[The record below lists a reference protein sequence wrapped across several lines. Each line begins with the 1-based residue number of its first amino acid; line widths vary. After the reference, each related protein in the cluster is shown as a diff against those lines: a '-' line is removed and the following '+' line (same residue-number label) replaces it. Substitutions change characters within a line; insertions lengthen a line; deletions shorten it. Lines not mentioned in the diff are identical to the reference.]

1 MNYLSLDVG
10 TTCCKCQL
18 FSEEGSILAY
28 RSEEYPLAVR
38 GGEKYVD
45 IEGVWSRVKEMMRFA
60 AAKGGFSSMCIS
72 SFGESFVLLD
82 KEGNILFLPM
92 LYTDPRGE
100 EEAEELLQRFGEE
113 ELLTRVG
120 VLPQSMFSLS
130 KLLWIKKHAPEAFA
144 RADKALL
151 ICDYL
156 GCKLTGEC
164 VIDYA
169 LATRTGAFNV
179 EERAFD
185 KALLSACGIDV
196 SLFSAPKPTGSIV
209 GRVRRSLLEECGI
222 SGEVTL
228 VLGSHDQ
235 MCSALGAGAVREG
248 DAVDG
253 MGTVECM
260 TVLFSKKPSDTRMG
274 RQGYPCVPYVVD
286 GLYCTY
292 MFNYSNG
299 SLVNWFRNRLLHGW
313 KGEEDDFFSYIEKGM
328 GAAPTGILTLPY
340 FAGAATPFQNINAKG
355 AILNLTTDT
364 SDSDVYKSILEGT
377 AMEMRFNA
385 EVVRK
390 YGIGVRSAV
399 ATGGGAN
406 SKKWLQ
412 LKADIQNIPI
422 KTLRSSEGGLCG
434 CAMLQAA
441 AAGRAKDLAE
451 AAGIFAQ
458 YKEEFVPDAAMHA
471 AYEGQYKKYKKLYKT
486 LKELTDE
493 RV

>member
-1 MNYLSLDVG
+1 MNFLSLDVG

-18 FSEEGSILAY
+18 FAEDGRILAY
-28 RSEEYPLAVR
+28 KSEEYPLLER

-45 IEGVWSRVKEMMRFA
+45 IAGVFSRVKAMMRFA
-60 AAKGGFSSMCIS
+60 SAKGGFSSMCIS

-100 EEAEELLQRFGEE
+100 EEAEAILQKFGAKELYARA
-113 ELLTRVG
+113 G

-130 KLLWIKKHAPEAFA
+130 KLLWIKKHAPEVFE
-144 RADKALL
+144 RADKLLL
-151 ICDYL
+151 ICDCIGYM
-156 GCKLTGEC
+156 LTGER
-164 VIDYA
+164 VIDYG
-169 LATRTGAFNV
+169 LAARTGAFNV
-179 EERAFD
+179 RERAFD
-185 KALLSACGIDV
+185 RKILSAFGVDV
-196 SLFSAPKPTGSIV
+196 SILSLPRPTGSIV
-209 GRVRRSLLEECGI
+209 GKVRRAILDECGI
-222 SGEVTL
+222 AGDVAL

-235 MCSALGAGAVREG
+235 ICSALGAGAVREG

-260 TVLFSKKPSDTRMG
+260 TAVFDAVSADVRMG
-274 RQGYPCVPYVVD
+274 KQGYPVVPYAVD

-292 MFNYSNG
+292 MFNYSSG
-299 SLVNWFRNRLLHGW
+299 LLVNWFKNALLHGY
-313 KGEEDDFFSYIEKGM
+313 KGEEESFFAYIEKGM
-328 GAAPTGILTLPY
+328 HEGPTGILTLPY
-340 FAGAATPFQNINAKG
+340 FAGAATPYQNINAKG
-355 AILNLTTDT
+355 AMLNLTVSA

-377 AMEMRFNA
+377 AMEMRLNA
-385 EVVRK
+385 ETVRR
-390 YGIGVRSAV
+390 YGIRIKSAV

-471 AYEGQYKKYKKLYKT
+471 AYEGQYKKYKKIYRSV
-486 LKELTDE
+486 KEFYCL
-493 RV
+493 